1 MDGAC
6 VPESRYHGS
15 VREKFPGWLLD
26 LPGDLVAV
34 GADLE
39 VDTLIEAYT
48 KGIFPWNG
56 DDPIRWYSPNPRM
69 ILVPE
74 EVHVSRSLK
83 KVIERGE
90 LRVEYDRD
98 FRRVMTECMSVPRPG
113 QVGTWITPRM
123 IDAYEKLHRLGIAHS
138 VETRL
143 GDELAGGL
151 YGLTF
156 GGAFFGES
164 MFARRPDASKV
175 ALVQLCRDLAV
186 RGFDFID
193 CQQVTPHLARMGAVP
208 IPRKKYLE
216 RLARA
221 LEKPSIHRS
230 WSGGP

>member
-1 MDGAC
+1 
-6 VPESRYHGS
+6 

-26 LPGDLVAV
+26 LPTDLVAV

-69 ILVPE
+69 VLEPE
-74 EVHVSRSLK
+74 RVHVGRSLR
-83 KVIERGE
+83 KVIDGGE
-90 LRVEYDRD
+90 YRVDYDLD
-98 FRRVMTECMSVPRPG
+98 FRGVMTACMDVPRPG
-113 QVGTWITPRM
+113 QDGTWITPRM
-123 IDAYEKLHRLGIAHS
+123 IDAYERLHRLGIAHS
-138 VETRL
+138 VEARRGT
-143 GDELAGGL
+143 ELAGGL

-156 GGAFFGES
+156 GKAFFGES

-175 ALVQLCRDLAV
+175 ALVRLCRDLAAL
-186 RGFDFID
+186 GFAFID

-216 RLARA
+216 RLAEA
-221 LEKPSIHRS
+221 LRHPSIHRC
-230 WSGGP
+230 WTGGP